1 VEVVRQVRALARR
14 LGDEK
19 REVERLLGCVA
30 AAAAANAQSRAAAK
44 GLTAAL
50 PTMERVLRRAL
61 LEVEEVWVEL
71 DDSFSTRGLARAI
84 KAALGRAKRSRGR
97 AA

>member
-14 LGDEK
+14 LGEEK
-19 REVERLLGCVA
+19 REVERLLQWVA
-30 AAAAANAQSRAAAK
+30 VTAAEQAQSPPAQ

-84 KAALGRAKRSRGR
+84 KTALGAAKRSRER
-97 AA
+97 VA